1 MRQRKEKLLTNVI
14 PKKNNADADKV
25 LIRLLTICHASNNKL
40 YIYIYI
46 CNHEIQ
52 KKFRRLD

>member
-1 MRQRKEKLLTNVI
+1 MRQRKEKLLTNAI

-46 CNHEIQ
+46 YVIMKY
-52 KKFRRLD
+52 KKNLED